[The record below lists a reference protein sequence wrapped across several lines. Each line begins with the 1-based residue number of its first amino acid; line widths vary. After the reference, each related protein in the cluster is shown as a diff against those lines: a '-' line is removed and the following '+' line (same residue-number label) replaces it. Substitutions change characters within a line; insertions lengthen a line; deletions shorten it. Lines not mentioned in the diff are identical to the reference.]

1 MKAIGIIPARYEST
15 RFPGKPLVVINGK
28 TMIRR
33 VYEQACKCTQ
43 LHRVLVATD
52 HEAIYKH
59 VRSFNGEVVMTSSH
73 HRSGTERCLEA
84 LEAGSAGD
92 TFQYV
97 VNIQGDEPFIN
108 PAQIS
113 RLANC
118 LTTRHAGLATLIKPI
133 RSVDDLTNPN
143 VVKVVISETGEA
155 LYFSRAAI
163 PFLRG
168 SDISQWIEKSVYYKH
183 IGIYGYSAEV
193 LRKIVALPE
202 AVAEK
207 AESLEQLRWLEHG
220 FPIMT
225 DKTEYESIAIDTPE
239 DVLKI
244 PSNLV

>member
-1 MKAIGIIPARYEST
+1 M
-15 RFPGKPLVVINGK
+15 INGK

-33 VYEQACKCTQ
+33 VYEQAVKCRE
-43 LHRVLVATD
+43 LHRVVVATD
-52 HEAIYKH
+52 HEAIYNH
-59 VRSFNGEVVMTSSH
+59 VRSFHGAVVMTSTS

-84 LEAGSAGD
+84 LEAGSGSD
-92 TFQYV
+92 SFQYI

-113 RLANC
+113 VLANC
-118 LTTRHAGLATLIKPI
+118 LTSCRAGLATLIKTI
-133 RSVDDLTNPN
+133 RSAEELTNPN
-143 VVKVVISETGEA
+143 VVKVVISATGEA

-168 SDISQWIEKSVYYKH
+168 QDISVWPETTVYYKH
-183 IGIYGYSAEV
+183 IGIYGYSAEA

-202 AVAEK
+202 TVAEK

-220 FPIMT
+220 FHIMT
-225 DKTEYESIAIDTPE
+225 EKTEYESIAIDTPE

-244 PSNLV
+244 PVNLV

>member
-1 MKAIGIIPARYEST
+1 MKTIGIIPARYEST

-33 VYEQACKCTQ
+33 VYEQALKCRE
-43 LHRVLVATD
+43 LHRVVVATD
-52 HEAIYKH
+52 HEAIYNH
-59 VRSFNGEVVMTSSH
+59 VRSFNGDVVMTSPS

-84 LEAGSAGD
+84 FEASSGGES
-92 TFQYV
+92 FQYV

-113 RLANC
+113 QLANC
-118 LTTRHAGLATLIKPI
+118 LTTRDVVLATLIKPI
-133 RSVDDLTNPN
+133 RSADDLTNPN
-143 VVKVVISETGEA
+143 VVKVVISATGEA

-168 SDISQWIEKSVYYKH
+168 IDISQWIAKSVYYKH
-183 IGIYGYSAEV
+183 IGIYGYSAET
-193 LRKIVALPE
+193 LRKIVFLPE
-202 AVAEK
+202 TVAEK

-220 FPIMT
+220 FHIMT
-225 DKTEYESIAIDTPE
+225 EKTEYESIAIDTPE

-244 PSNLV
+244 PASQV